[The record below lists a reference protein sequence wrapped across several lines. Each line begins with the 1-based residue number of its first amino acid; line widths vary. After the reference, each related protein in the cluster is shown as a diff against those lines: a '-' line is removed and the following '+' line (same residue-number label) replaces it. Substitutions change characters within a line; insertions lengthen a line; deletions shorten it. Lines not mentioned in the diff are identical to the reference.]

1 MDLIKA
7 TAQGSKATKMPLSNL
22 LLLFCPSL
30 NMSPPLLRL
39 LCEAEG
45 LWIEED
51 KIIDIKKKIE
61 ADEDMVDSDDDLP
74 PPTPEKDRVINI
86 TRDGAE
92 NDDLETRSGLD
103 DESSLLS
110 SDYHAS
116 AEESSISEERP
127 ALPRRRKEV
136 LDRGE
141 IPTVYLDTKSC
152 LSASSSIA
160 SFQDPLDA
168 GQFSLRHDLRD
179 DGSVSSDPSLNMNLR
194 RSHSPP
200 PLSTSAE
207 SISTPTSSANAS
219 FSHLPLDGTEMSKD
233 IDLRN
238 EHDLP
243 SVRASPRI
251 FGSEPTAL
259 RKKPLI
265 SNPIPIT
272 GPMQFPFPTTP
283 VKDGSAAPTLSKR
296 RSIPLLSLSSLSSQ
310 SSKHSR
316 ESGSSSGSP
325 AQSEFR
331 SKRPSL
337 RLLFS
342 KKSTSSLFEDKERVY
357 AGGRFSNSQAS
368 QLQLDRSSLRT
379 GSDSSISTPL
389 SAVTAPQ
396 TTSSGVISV
405 SSSTK
410 DLPPVLDTLIEDPSF
425 KIDDFLGTNAKS
437 NTELTDSRDDS
448 PRSEESESL
457 PPPLDST
464 NSMSSGHSHFSNK
477 PVLKP
482 LALPALDPFA
492 ISPRSVRKS
501 DAQPSPQRQP
511 RLRPSTTSLSLLE
524 LSPNNSVDKRDED
537 WMRSV
542 LIAADVAGY
551 PTISSGS
558 KP

>member
-1 MDLIKA
+1 
-7 TAQGSKATKMPLSNL
+7 
-22 LLLFCPSL
+22 
-30 NMSPPLLRL
+30 MSPPLLRL

-45 LWIEED
+45 LWIDED
-51 KIIDIKKKIE
+51 KVIEIKKKTE
-61 ADEDMVDSDDDLP
+61 DDEDIVDSDDDLP

-86 TRDGAE
+86 TRDDVE

-110 SDYHAS
+110 DNPSSLDYHAS
-116 AEESSISEERP
+116 AEESSISEGRF

-136 LDRGE
+136 LNRAE

-152 LSASSSIA
+152 LSSSSSIA
-160 SFQDPLDA
+160 SFQD
-168 GQFSLRHDLRD
+168 HLRD

-233 IDLRN
+233 IDLQRN

-251 FGSEPTAL
+251 VGSEPMEL
-259 RKKPLI
+259 PSRKRPLI

-272 GPMQFPFPTTP
+272 GPIQFPFPTTP
-283 VKDGSAAPTLSKR
+283 IKDASAAPTLSKR

-316 ESGSSSGSP
+316 ESGSPSGSP

-342 KKSTSSLFEDKERVY
+342 KKSTSSLFEDKEKVFMGDNPH
-357 AGGRFSNSQAS
+357 AFRF
-368 QLQLDRSSLRT
+368 LHDRSSPRT

-425 KIDDFLGTNAKS
+425 RIDDFLGASAKS
-437 NTELTDSRDDS
+437 LSKTKLTKDDS
-448 PRSEESESL
+448 PRREESDSL
-457 PPPLDST
+457 PPPLDSS
-464 NSMSSGHSHFSNK
+464 NSMSSGRSHSSNK

-482 LALPALDPFA
+482 LARPDLDPLA
-492 ISPRSVRKS
+492 IPPRSTRKS
-501 DAQPSPQRQP
+501 DAQLSSQRQP

-524 LSPNNSVDKRDED
+524 LSPPNTSVDKKDED

-542 LIAADVAGY
+542 LIAADVAGGY
-551 PTISSGS
+551 SAISSGP
-558 KP
+558 KH